1 MKHKQFST
9 RDVPENHEFGHWRE
23 VIADAY
29 FNLQLGFHDQH
40 RFRGELNLWDL
51 NTLQFSR
58 LESTGLSYRRLRQH
72 CNLQDR
78 QVLVTVPLKS
88 DVEFTQ
94 LGRTSRCAPG
104 QFLLELSEEPYE
116 FGHKSEN
123 DMWVLK
129 VPAAAL
135 KARIGDPSRFCARTY
150 DRSSGVGQLFGDYLA
165 LLTRHCES
173 PHGEQVMS
181 LMGTQL
187 VDLLGLALQQHPD
200 ALMSQQSAVRDAHL
214 ARVDAYVRQH
224 LPDPALSPVMVAQA
238 CGISVRYLHLLFK
251 DTGDSVSQWIRE
263 LRLQAAHE
271 ALTRAA
277 DRRTTV
283 AQIAY
288 SVGFADQA
296 QFSHAF
302 RRKFQR
308 TPSEVLRAARDI

>member
-9 RDVPENHEFGHWRE
+9 RDVPENHEFGHWRD
-23 VIADAY
+23 VIAGAY

-51 NTLQFSR
+51 NTLQLSR
-58 LESTGLSYRRLRQH
+58 LQSTGLSYRRLRQH

-94 LGRTSRCAPG
+94 LGRTSRCVPG

-150 DRSSGVGQLFGDYLA
+150 DRSSGLGHSSATIL
-165 LLTRHCES
+165 HCS
-173 PHGEQVMS
+173 PS
-181 LMGTQL
+181 I
-187 VDLLGLALQQHPD
+187 A
-200 ALMSQQSAVRDAHL
+200 RAH
-214 ARVDAYVRQH
+214 
-224 LPDPALSPVMVAQA
+224 
-238 CGISVRYLHLLFK
+238 
-251 DTGDSVSQWIRE
+251 TVS
-263 LRLQAAHE
+263 
-271 ALTRAA
+271 
-277 DRRTTV
+277 
-283 AQIAY
+283 
-288 SVGFADQA
+288 
-296 QFSHAF
+296 
-302 RRKFQR
+302 K
-308 TPSEVLRAARDI
+308 